1 MLKLCADT
9 LARVNASHVNTP
21 QVNSPSTDIDGADEL
36 RVTPSV
42 VDAMAALA
50 LTEYPLEACGLM
62 AGLPGSDLV
71 TAFYP
76 CRNIEESARIYTID
90 PRDHLRAERD
100 AEDKGLEIRGVM
112 HSHTHSEAYPSPTD
126 VQAAPDPDWHYLI
139 VTLKREKPEMRTYRI
154 RRTEN
159 GTVDEA
165 ITEIPVLID
174 RS

>member
-1 MLKLCADT
+1 MAD
-9 LARVNASHVNTP
+9 ASTAESKAATDGDVLYL
-21 QVNSPSTDIDGADEL
+21 SPEVA
-36 RVTPSV
+36 
-42 VDAMAALA
+42 DAMGALA
-50 LTEYPLEACGLM
+50 LAQYPLEACGLM
-62 AGLPGSDLV
+62 AGAPGSNRI
-71 TAFYP
+71 TAFFP

-154 RRTEN
+154 RRDPAAPN
-159 GTVDEA
+159 AVDEA
-165 ITEIPVLID
+165 ITEIPVAVD

>member
-1 MLKLCADT
+1 MRLLPDT
-9 LARVNASHVNTP
+9 LSHVNSSGANLES
-21 QVNSPSTDIDGADEL
+21 QADEL
-36 RVTPSV
+36 RVTPDV

-62 AGLPGSDLV
+62 AGLPGSNV
-71 TAFYP
+71 ITTFYP
-76 CRNIEESARIYTID
+76 CRNIEQSARIYTID
-90 PRDHLRAERD
+90 PRDHLRSERD

-154 RRTEN
+154 RRE
-159 GTVDEA
+159 GIDPGAVDEA
-165 ITEIPVLID
+165 ITEIPLTVD

>member
-1 MLKLCADT
+1 MAD
-9 LARVNASHVNTP
+9 ASTVESRA
-21 QVNSPSTDIDGADEL
+21 VSDSEVLSLSPEVADA
-36 RVTPSV
+36 V
-42 VDAMAALA
+42 AALA
-50 LTEYPLEACGLM
+50 LAEYPLEACGLM
-62 AGLPGSDLV
+62 AGAPGSNLI

-100 AEDKGLEIRGVM
+100 AEGKGLEIRGVM

-139 VTLKREKPEMRTYRI
+139 VSLKREKPEMRTYRI
-154 RRTEN
+154 RRELD
-159 GTVDEA
+159 GPGAADQA
-165 ITEIPVLID
+165 ITEIRVAVD